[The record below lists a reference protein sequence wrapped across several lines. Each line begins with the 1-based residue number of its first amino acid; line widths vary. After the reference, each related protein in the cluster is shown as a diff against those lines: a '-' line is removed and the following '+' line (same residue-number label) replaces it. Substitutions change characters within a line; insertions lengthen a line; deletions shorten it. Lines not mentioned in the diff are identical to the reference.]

1 MLKEEREGRTG
12 HKNMEKASANL
23 NKRRGRKNVLLPP
36 LQASTRACS
45 ETTKDAQVLPAERR
59 GGALSFNSFTRS
71 NQEYLNNACGASI
84 AFNSTGVFGPSGLKD
99 KLPPFELEPRSNLM
113 ELEM

>member
-1 MLKEEREGRTG
+1 MCFSLLCKPQHVHALKQRKMLKFY
-12 HKNMEKASANL
+12 
-23 NKRRGRKNVLLPP
+23 
-36 LQASTRACS
+36 LQ
-45 ETTKDAQVLPAERR
+45 R

-99 KLPPFELEPRSNLM
+99 KLPPFELVPRSNLM